1 MEKSKPFV
9 IRAFILLTIISTS
22 CYNQKECDLTDDQKK
37 LISNEIETIV
47 KNFFNPNTLDYE
59 THTGLRANKE
69 GYLMGGEGKILFT
82 DYATYNKSMKTSFA
96 GIQRFTDFETVAIYV
111 YVLAKDAATCTTEFK
126 SKFLTTAGDTVI
138 NNGCWTFVFKKFD
151 KEWKVIQENGTHLR
165 E

>member
-1 MEKSKPFV
+1 MKKNKPFV
-9 IRAFILLTIISTS
+9 IGALILLAIISTS
-22 CYNQKECDLTDDQKK
+22 CNNQNVCDLTDDQKK

-47 KNFFNPNTLDYE
+47 KNFFNPNTLTYE
-59 THTGLRANKE
+59 THTALRANKE
-69 GYLMGGEGKILFT
+69 GYVMGGEGKILFT
-82 DYATYNKSMKTSFA
+82 DYDTYNKSMKSGFA

-151 KEWKVIQENGTHLR
+151 NEWKVIQENGTHLR